1 MIIQP
6 TFVQLAAAGASA
18 HEITAVAIREWHQLD
33 VALIPIVGKRP
44 LVAIYEQ
51 ALNVVRTQHPNLV
64 KAFTGNT
71 SFIDFTSLQSALA
84 TQTSALAVVANLALY
99 QSFSILLSGLIGTHL
114 TERLLQSI
122 HNSAGGRV
130 LERRHIWRKS

>member
-1 MIIQP
+1 MTIQP

-18 HEITAVAIREWHQLD
+18 NEITAVAIREWRQLD
-33 VALIPIVGKRP
+33 VALIPIVGKRS
-44 LVAIYEQ
+44 LFAIYEQ

-64 KAFTGNT
+64 KALKENT

-84 TQTSALAVVANLALY
+84 NQTGALAVIANLALY
-99 QSFSILLSGLIGTHL
+99 QSFSILLAGLIGAHL
-114 TERLLQSI
+114 TERLLQSV

-130 LERRHIWRKS
+130 LERRHIWRKN